1 MSGWEGDFCAEGR
14 DALGCA
20 EFLERQYVRKSIVS
34 ARLRARLL
42 YGRLSGAMACVWMR
56 GILGEAVCEGEQNKC
71 RAEREIVARKTKG
84 KQCLALRSAESL
96 VRQ

>member
-20 EFLERQYVRKSIVS
+20 EFLENKYVRKSIVS

-42 YGRLSGAMACVWMR
+42 YGRQR
-56 GILGEAVCEGEQNKC
+56 GSNVVRYEAQNP
-71 RAEREIVARKTKG
+71 
-84 KQCLALRSAESL
+84 
-96 VRQ
+96 

>member
-1 MSGWEGDFCAEGR
+1 MACVWMRGILGEAVCEGEQNKCRAER
-14 DALGCA
+14 EIVA
-20 EFLERQYVRKSIVS
+20 RK
-34 ARLRARLL
+34 AK
-42 YGRLSGAMACVWMR
+42 GAMACVWMR

-84 KQCLALRSAESL
+84 KQCRALRSAESL

>member
-42 YGRLSGAMACVWMR
+42 YGRQSGAMACVWMR
-56 GILGEAVCEGEQNKC
+56 GILGEAVCEGDCCTEDKGEAMSC
-71 RAEREIVARKTKG
+71 VTKRRI
-84 KQCLALRSAESL
+84 LS
-96 VRQ
+96 

>member
-42 YGRLSGAMACVWMR
+42 YGRQSGAMACVWMR
-56 GILGEAVCEGEQNKC
+56 GILGKAVCEGEQNKC
-71 RAEREIVARKTKG
+71 RAEREIVVRKAKR
-84 KQCLALRSAESL
+84 KHRNALRNAKFL
-96 VRQ
+96 GRQ